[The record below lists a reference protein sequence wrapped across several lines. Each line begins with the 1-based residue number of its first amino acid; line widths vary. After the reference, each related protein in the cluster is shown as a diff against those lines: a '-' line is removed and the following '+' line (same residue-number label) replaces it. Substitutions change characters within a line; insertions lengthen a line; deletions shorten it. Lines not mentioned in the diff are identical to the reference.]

1 MVVIVPW
8 RKLLFEALEVIVGN
22 VLGMFSSRQCFF
34 SSLGINRTIEIAKN
48 IQVEFEGRILFS

>member
-34 SSLGINRTIEIAKN
+34 
-48 IQVEFEGRILFS
+48 FFSGYKSNY